1 MNTKIYR
8 FVVSFT
14 FYGISMNV
22 GKFGGNVHLA
32 YPLIVLMELL
42 GYCMLFGMDRIGHK
56 RMLIGAHVTTG
67 ISCLIAMFV
76 VMFAEECKWKLYSI
90 IVYFVSIIINNI
102 DNHLVL
108 LPY

>member
-1 MNTKIYR
+1 M
-8 FVVSFT
+8 SFT

-32 YPLIVLMELL
+32 YPLIVLMELF

-56 RMLIGAHVTTG
+56 RMLIGAHVITG

-76 VMFAEECKWKLYSI
+76 VMFAEECKLKLYSI
-90 IVYFVSIIINNI
+90 IVYFFPIIFNDI
-102 DNHLVL
+102 DTHFVL
-108 LPY
+108 SPCLFCQAK